1 MPYNKDT
8 GDAVLKTTNEQIA
21 LLRAALEDLAMCM
34 QGVIDEEYKPDSF
47 TLQAAR
53 KALAE
58 TSEYSKFILCYAE
71 PAAVVGWKSNIP
83 NTMLE
88 IHLEGVWELGDT
100 FHRPIKEME

>member
-1 MPYNKDT
+1 MTYDKETADEILST
-8 GDAVLKTTNEQIA
+8 AQKRIV

-34 QGVIDEEYKPDSF
+34 QGVIDGEYEPDSF

-71 PAAVVGWKSNIP
+71 PAVVVGWKSNIP
-83 NTMLE
+83 GTMMEL
-88 IHLEGVWELGDT
+88 HLDGVWELGAT
-100 FHRPIKEME
+100 FHRPVEGMG

>member
-1 MPYNKDT
+1 MELKNKDT
-8 GDAVLKTTNEQIA
+8 GDAVLKTANEQIA

-58 TSEYSKFILCYAE
+58 TEK
-71 PAAVVGWKSNIP
+71 P
-83 NTMLE
+83 
-88 IHLEGVWELGDT
+88 
-100 FHRPIKEME
+100 

>member
-1 MPYNKDT
+1 MFYDKETD
-8 GDAVLKTTNEQIA
+8 DALLSTAQKRIV

-34 QGVIDEEYKPDSF
+34 QGVIDGEYEPDSF

-53 KALAE
+53 KLLAE
-58 TSEYSKFILCYAE
+58 TSDYSEFILCYAE

-88 IHLEGVWELGDT
+88 IHLEGVWELADT
-100 FHRPIKEME
+100 FHRPVEGMG